1 MRQQFIGIKLIWLN
15 QFHKNFRNFQ
25 NNITWFFDR
34 GKFLIFKVTMLIIK
48 NNKRLLKF
56 LHEPLGSKLVS
67 QDLFKKS
74 SNVYFYVKYKT
85 CYEWLKAM
93 LSNIWMTPCEFT
105 E

>member
-48 NNKRLLKF
+48 N
-56 LHEPLGSKLVS
+56 
-67 QDLFKKS
+67 
-74 SNVYFYVKYKT
+74 KT
-85 CYEWLKAM
+85 FVEIPTWAFGK
-93 LSNIWMTPCEFT
+93 
-105 E
+105 